1 MNMEFSGHLP
11 ASKLPQVGTT
21 IFTEMSALAAE
32 CGALNVAQGFPD
44 MEPPAVL
51 RRAVARAME
60 DGANQYAPMAGNV
73 RLREWIAEDLFER
86 TGTGYDPGRE
96 ITIGAGASSVL
107 FAAIMAL
114 VSEGD
119 EVIIMEPAYDL
130 YAPVVRLAGGTVRR
144 LERRFPDYGL
154 DFEGLRTVLSRH
166 TRMVVVNSPHNPTGV
181 TWTRDDLEA
190 LHRCLDGSDAV
201 VLSDEV
207 YGPIVHDGREALSA
221 AHHPDLAQRSLI
233 AGSFGKV
240 LHATGWKIGWLA
252 GAAELMAEVRKVH
265 QYDVF
270 STGAPFQAGI
280 AEFLSNWEGQ
290 THLAK
295 LAESYTLLRNRLC
308 EGLRDTAWSFTP
320 AEGGYFQVLDYG
332 AFHTEPD
339 QETVRA
345 WTRAPQGIATIPL
358 SSFYDPSHPLRSTS
372 TRVRVCF
379 AKQPDTLDQAIDR
392 LRKLAGA

>member
-1 MNMEFSGHLP
+1 MRFPGTIPH
-11 ASKLPQVGTT
+11 SKLPQVGTT
-21 IFTEMSALAAE
+21 IFTEMSALAAS

-44 MEPPAVL
+44 LEPPEPL
-51 RRAVARAME
+51 RRAVAMAME
-60 DGANQYAPMAGNV
+60 RGANQYAPMAGNI
-73 RLREWIAEDLFER
+73 RLREWIAADLAER
-86 TGTGYDPGRE
+86 TGTAYDPDRE

-119 EVIIMEPAYDL
+119 EVVVMEPAYDL

-144 LERRFPDYGL
+144 LERTLPDYGL
-154 DFEGLRTVLSRH
+154 DYRGLRTVINRH
-166 TRMVVVNSPHNPTGV
+166 TRMVIVNSPHNPTGAV
-181 TWTRDDLEA
+181 WNRADLTE
-190 LHRCLDGSDAV
+190 LHRCLDGSDAI

-221 AHHPDLAQRSLI
+221 AHHPGLAQRSLI

-252 GAAELMAEVRKVH
+252 GPPELMTEVRKVH

-280 AEFLSNWEGQ
+280 AEFLFHEAGQ
-290 THLAK
+290 THLAT
-295 LAESYTLLRNRLC
+295 LASTYTALRDRLC
-308 EGLRDTAWSFTP
+308 EGIRDTRWSFTP
-320 AEGGYFQVLDYG
+320 AEGGYFQVLDYAG
-332 AFHTEPD
+332 FHTGTD
-339 QETVRA
+339 QDVVRA
-345 WTRAPQGIATIPL
+345 WTRQPHGIATIPL
-358 SSFYDPSHPLRSTS
+358 SSFYDPSHPMRHTS
-372 TRVRVCF
+372 TRIRVCF
-379 AKQPDTLDQAIDR
+379 AKQPDTLDAAIER

>member
-1 MNMEFSGHLP
+1 MDFPGSAP

-21 IFTEMSALAAE
+21 IFTEMSALASE
-32 CGALNVAQGFPD
+32 HGALNVAQGFPD
-44 MEPPAVL
+44 LAPPAAL
-51 RRAVARAME
+51 RQAVARAME
-60 DGANQYAPMAGNV
+60 SGANQYAPMAGNI
-73 RLREWIAEDLFER
+73 RLREWIAADCEQR
-86 TGTGYDPGRE
+86 TGTTYHPADE
-96 ITIGAGASSVL
+96 ITIGAGASSML

-144 LERRFPDYGL
+144 LERNLPDYDL
-154 DFEGLRTVLSRH
+154 DYQGLRTMLSRH
-166 TRMVVVNSPHNPTGV
+166 TRMVVVNSPHNPTGA
-181 TWTRDDLEA
+181 TWGREDLEE
-190 LHRCLDGSDAV
+190 LHRCLDGSDAI

-221 AHHPDLAQRSLI
+221 AHHPALAARTLI

-252 GAAELMAEVRKVH
+252 GPAALMAEVRKVH

-280 AEFLSNWEGQ
+280 AEFLSQEAGQ
-290 THLAK
+290 THLAE
-295 LAESYTLLRNRLC
+295 LASTYTALRNRLC
-308 EGLRDTAWSFTP
+308 AGLRDTAWSFAP
-320 AEGGYFQVLDYG
+320 AEGGYFQVLDYA
-332 AFHTEPD
+332 AFHSGSD
-339 QETVRA
+339 QDVVRD

-358 SSFYDPSHPLRSTS
+358 SSFYDPSHPLRTES
-372 TRVRVCF
+372 TRIRVCF
-379 AKQPDTLDQAIDR
+379 AKQPDTLDLAIER
-392 LRKLAGA
+392 LRRLAGS

>member
-1 MNMEFSGHLP
+1 MQHPGNLP
-11 ASKLPQVGTT
+11 ASKLPHIGTT

-32 CGALNVAQGFPD
+32 HGALNVAQGFPD
-44 MEPPAVL
+44 LEPPAVL

-60 DGANQYAPMAGNV
+60 RGVNQYAPMAGNLH
-73 RLREWIAEDLFER
+73 LREWIAADYAQR
-86 TGTGYDPGRE
+86 TGTSYHPGNE

-119 EVIIMEPAYDL
+119 EVVIMEPAYDL

-144 LERRFPDYGL
+144 LERKLPNYAL
-154 DFEGLRTVLSRH
+154 DLDGLRTVLNRH

-181 TWTRDDLEA
+181 TWTRKDLEA
-190 LHRCLDGSDAV
+190 LHRCLDGSDAI

-221 AHHPDLAQRSLI
+221 AHHAGLAQRSLI
-233 AGSFGKV
+233 AGSFGKI

-252 GAAELMAEVRKVH
+252 GPANLMAEVRKVH

-295 LAESYTLLRNRLC
+295 LAESYTLLRDRLC
-308 EGLRDTAWSFTP
+308 DGLRDTAWSFAP
-320 AEGGYFQVLDYG
+320 AEGGYFQILDYA
-332 AFHTEPD
+332 AFHTGSD
-339 QETVRA
+339 QDTVRA
-345 WTRAPQGIATIPL
+345 WTRTQGIATIPL
-358 SSFYDPSHPLRSTS
+358 SSFYDPSHPMRTDS
-372 TRVRVCF
+372 TRIRVCF
-379 AKQPDTLDQAIDR
+379 AKQEDTLDLAIER

>member
-1 MNMEFSGHLP
+1 MDFPGNPP
-11 ASKLPQVGTT
+11 ASKLPLVSTT

-44 MEPPAVL
+44 LEPPAAL
-51 RRAVARAME
+51 RSAVARAME
-60 DGANQYAPMAGNV
+60 AGANQYAPMAGNL
-73 RLREWIAEDLFER
+73 RLREWIAADCERR
-86 TGTGYDPGRE
+86 TGTAYHPADE

-107 FAAIMAL
+107 FAAIVAL

-144 LERRFPDYGL
+144 LERTLPDYGL
-154 DFEGLRTVLSRH
+154 DYQGLRTMLSRH
-166 TRMVVVNSPHNPTGV
+166 TRMVVVNSPHNPTGA
-181 TWTRDDLEA
+181 TWAREDLEE
-190 LHRCLDGSDAV
+190 LHRCLDGSDAI

-221 AHHPDLAQRSLI
+221 AHHPELAARTLI

-252 GAAELMAEVRKVH
+252 GPAALMAEVRKVH

-280 AEFLSNWEGQ
+280 AEFLSQEVGQ
-290 THLAK
+290 THLAE
-295 LAESYTLLRNRLC
+295 LAHTYTTLRDRLC
-308 EGLRDTAWSFTP
+308 DGLRDTAWSFTP
-320 AEGGYFQVLDYG
+320 AEGGYFQVLDYAAFQTG
-332 AFHTEPD
+332 AD
-339 QETVRA
+339 QDVVRN
-345 WTRAPQGIATIPL
+345 WTRVPQGIATIPL
-358 SSFYDPSHPLRSTS
+358 SSFYDPSHPLRTES
-372 TRVRVCF
+372 TRIRVCF
-379 AKQPDTLDQAIDR
+379 AKQPDTLDQAIER
-392 LRKLAGA
+392 LRRLAES